1 MMNEWLHVD
10 GLVITPFGVLLAT
23 AFAAAYFQLR
33 WGLKKTSAGNADD
46 ASALTVAAALGGV
59 IGAKLYYAILYGDWR
74 LVFSTAGLVW
84 YGGFLLGA
92 AAFLWTLHRRKLPR
106 WKCLDAASLSLVLGY
121 AIGRVGCFLVGDDY
135 GIPTNLPWGV
145 AYPHGLPPT
154 TAGSLR
160 EHFHAVLPHGV
171 PDTALIRVHPTQLYE
186 TALALG
192 IFALGRRLL
201 SKNLEPGATFL
212 LVIALLAI
220 ERFAIE
226 FLRLKDDRFFGPVTL
241 AQLLSLAVVA
251 GCLFLWRRH
260 RRSS

>member
-1 MMNEWLHVD
+1 MNEWFHVD

-33 WGLKKTSAGNADD
+33 WGLKKTAAGNADD

-59 IGAKLYYAILYGDWR
+59 VGAKVYYAILYGDWR

-84 YGGFLLGA
+84 YGGFILGA
-92 AAFLWTLHRRKLPR
+92 AAFLWTLHRRRLPLWR
-106 WKCLDAASLSLVLGY
+106 SLDAASLSLALGY

-135 GIPTNLPWGV
+135 GVPTNLPWGV

-160 EHFHAVLPHGV
+160 ENFHLVLPQGV
-171 PDTALIRVHPTQLYE
+171 PDSELIRVHPTQLYE

-192 IFALGRRLL
+192 IFVLGRRLL
-201 SKNLEPGATFL
+201 CKDLEPGATFS
-212 LVIALLAI
+212 LVVALLAI

-226 FLRLKDDRFFGPVTL
+226 FLRLKDDRFFGPISL
-241 AQLLSLAVVA
+241 AQLLSLAVVI
-251 GCLFLWRRH
+251 GCVFLLQKRR
-260 RRSS
+260 RA